1 MLPRIYLFPGVI
13 ELSLQAGRP
22 LGVNI
27 YLIDCGS

>member
-1 MLPRIYLFPGVI
+1 MLPRKYLFPGVI